1 MLIHLSYHISIAMQ
15 FCKQMNVSCFMAKFT
30 SASQRQSQSTIWRH
44 KSCPIYLFND
54 HSQGWMCPLQSVQ
67 WLQRL
72 AHHMATK
79 TMKCVHP
86 HMSSI
91 STLAWPVCSINI
103 VHVLLG
109 WLPQSHMHVLVVM
122 MFLWPEVLLLLFHS
136 DDSHMRRLMD
146 RLSHSRDIMPRTGM
160 AICWYWNR
168 T

>member
-1 MLIHLSYHISIAMQ
+1 MLIHLSYHISVAMQ
-15 FCKQMNVSCFMAKFT
+15 FCKQMNVSCVMAKFT
-30 SASQRQSQSTIWRH
+30 SASQRRSHTTIWRH

-86 HMSSI
+86 HVIYIYFGMTS
-91 STLAWPVCSINI
+91 VHHKYQ

-109 WLPQSHMHVLVVM
+109 WLPQSHRSMRVLVVM
-122 MFLWPEVLLLLFHS
+122 MFLWPEVLLFLIPL
-136 DDSHMRRLMD
+136 
-146 RLSHSRDIMPRTGM
+146 
-160 AICWYWNR
+160 
-168 T
+168 

>member
-1 MLIHLSYHISIAMQ
+1 MFLASRQNWFNSQVPLNDKVTQQ
-15 FCKQMNVSCFMAKFT
+15 FRDTNHA
-30 SASQRQSQSTIWRH
+30 QSTSSMITV
-44 KSCPIYLFND
+44 KDGD
-54 HSQGWMCPLQSVQ
+54 HSQTCPFQSVQ
-67 WLQRL
+67 WLRRL

-79 TMKCVHP
+79 MMKCVHP